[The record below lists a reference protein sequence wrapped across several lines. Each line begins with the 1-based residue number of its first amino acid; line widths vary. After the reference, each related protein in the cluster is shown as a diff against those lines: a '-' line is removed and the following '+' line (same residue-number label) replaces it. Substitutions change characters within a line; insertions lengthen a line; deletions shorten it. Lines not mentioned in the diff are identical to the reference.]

1 MKSVRAQESQ
11 NIEYKQSWH
20 DDYLKWICGSSL
32 TAKLPAPEFKE
43 DFGGLSVVLKKEAE
57 KTLVK
62 SSEKILRLL
71 EENPVLAIA
80 ELAEIIGISAR
91 AVEKNIK
98 NLQQKSR
105 LRWVGP
111 DKGGHWEVKA

>member
-1 MKSVRAQESQ
+1 MIPEFQ
-11 NIEYKQSWH
+11 NIEYKQAWH
-20 DDYLKWICGSSL
+20 DDYLKRICGFSL
-32 TAKLPAPEFKE
+32 AAKLPVPEFKE
-43 DFGGLSVVLKKEAE
+43 DFGGLSLVLKKEAE
-57 KTLVK
+57 KTPEK

-71 EENPVLAIA
+71 EGDPGLTIA
-80 ELAEIIGISAR
+80 ELAKTIGISTR

-105 LRWVGP
+105 LRRVGP